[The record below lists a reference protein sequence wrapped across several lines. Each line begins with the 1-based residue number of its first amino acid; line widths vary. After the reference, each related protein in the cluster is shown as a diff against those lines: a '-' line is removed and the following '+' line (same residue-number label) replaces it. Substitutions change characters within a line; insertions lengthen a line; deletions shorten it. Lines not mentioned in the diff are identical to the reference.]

1 MKAIEAEGIH
11 FAYPESEEILK
22 GISLT
27 VKKGEFVSLVGQNGS
42 GKTTFAK
49 HFNGLLRPTKGKIS
63 ILGADAKNFSIAEL
77 SRKVGHLFQNP
88 ENQIFEETVFSEI
101 AFGPRNLG
109 LPEDEVKERVDRV
122 LRTTRLSKYSDT
134 HPLSLSGGEKQR
146 LALASVSVMEPQ
158 ILVLDEPTTG
168 LDLLSIQGILDIV
181 KELHKRNVTVLLITH
196 DMGLVSELSERV
208 VVMDRGQIIG
218 DGTPRE
224 IFANDELLARANLE
238 PPQIMKF
245 SKLLGLNPEVK
256 VDALYKRIVE
266 TL

>member
-1 MKAIEAEGIH
+1 MKAIEIDHIH
-11 FAYPESEEILK
+11 FAYPESEEILN
-22 GISLT
+22 GVSLD

-42 GKTTFAK
+42 GKTTLAK
-49 HFNGLLRPTKGKIS
+49 HFNGLLRPTKGKVM
-63 ILGADAKNFSIAEL
+63 ILGEDSKNFSIAEL

-88 ENQIFEETVFSEI
+88 ENQIFEETVFSEV
-101 AFGPRNLG
+101 AFGPKNLG
-109 LPEDEVKERVDRV
+109 LSEDEIKERVDRV
-122 LRTTRLSKYSDT
+122 LKITRLSKYSDT

-181 KELHKRNVTVLLITH
+181 KELHKRNVTVFLITH

-208 VVMDRGQIIG
+208 IVMERGQIIG

-224 IFANDELLARANLE
+224 IFANDELLTRASLE

-245 SKLLGLNPEVK
+245 SKMLGLNPEVK

-266 TL
+266 AL

>member
-1 MKAIEAEGIH
+1 
-11 FAYPESEEILK
+11 LN
-22 GISLT
+22 GISLD

-42 GKTTFAK
+42 GKTTLAK
-49 HFNGLLRPTKGKIS
+49 HFNGLLRPNKGKVI
-63 ILGADAKNFSIAEL
+63 ILGEDSKNFSIAEL

-88 ENQIFEETVFSEI
+88 ENQIFEETVFSEV
-101 AFGPRNLG
+101 AFGPKNLG
-109 LPEDEVKERVDRV
+109 LSEVEIKERVDRV
-122 LRTTRLSKYSDT
+122 LKITRLSKYRDT

-181 KELHKRNVTVLLITH
+181 KELHNRNVTVFLITH

-208 VVMDRGQIIG
+208 VVMERGQIIG

-224 IFANDELLARANLE
+224 IFANDELLTRASLE

-245 SKLLGLNPEVK
+245 SKMLGLNPEVK
-256 VDALYKRIVE
+256 VDALYKRISF
-266 TL
+266 